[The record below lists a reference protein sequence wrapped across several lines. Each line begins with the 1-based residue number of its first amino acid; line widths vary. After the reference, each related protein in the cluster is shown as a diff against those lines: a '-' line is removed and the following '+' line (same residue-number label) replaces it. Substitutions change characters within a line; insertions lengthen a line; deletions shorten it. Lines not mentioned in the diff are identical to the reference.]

1 MNASVGLAAP
11 AVRVDFAN
19 VSRGHLLVYGWIW
32 GLVRRVARAEIQY
45 GEVLIDVLALA
56 KSVPRPDVTRHFT
69 PGARDPAAEDDHH
82 GFYFCVALPDGGV
95 RPSYLRLAVLL
106 HSGEKTE
113 RVWPVGFGEA
123 PVTAFFQEDR
133 ATLNWLLQNLSAP
146 EAERLRTLALPPV
159 AAASPERGAA
169 PLQLQFAVEL
179 CCLLEERI
187 VVVTAALN
195 ERDPHLSSAR
205 LTAGKSSIDLLKSL
219 AASVPRAPD
228 PKALPSLRGQAIAPT
243 GLTFVAA
250 LAGAAAG
257 AEVLIDVAAG
267 PKVMRVRRTFAA
279 PAKARQELIDTL
291 NALEP
296 DAAIGLLERIAAL
309 LEESPGGRVE
319 WLAAEHRR
327 AVERLP
333 TSLQSVN
340 PPYYLHVDSAVPM
353 GDDGVFLNGWFNA
366 EEGTIRCVAVH
377 SGLALKFIDET
388 WVRQARPDVST
399 HLTNLGLLVADND
412 HGYVAYVPL
421 KKAQAPYVLSVTAAD
436 GTVRRMRLPTQAAAG
451 TLPTVRSLLT
461 AFNSTHRS
469 LKSLLDQHVGPAVQA
484 VWQHRRV
491 AKRSTTVEQF
501 GPPPIN
507 PAVSVIVPLYGRH
520 DLADTQLA
528 LFADDADFQKLEL
541 IYFVDDPAIYDAF
554 RVACHDLYGLYRVP
568 FTLAFAGSNLGFAGA
583 NNAAAALARGQHLLL
598 LNSDV
603 MPKTTGWVGEMLSLY
618 ASLQEPGV
626 LGVKLLYEDGSV
638 QHAGMT
644 FRRHAPWGD
653 LWINEHLH
661 KGQSAQGL
669 TGVRKVEAATAACA
683 LVDTALYRE
692 LGGLSEDFIIGDFED
707 SDFCLRAVAAGRRN
721 WVALDIELYHLERQS
736 QDRIGE
742 ALWRATLTLYNCW
755 QHHQRWAAQLARGER
770 LRR

>member
-1 MNASVGLAAP
+1 M
-11 AVRVDFAN
+11 
-19 VSRGHLLVYGWIW
+19 
-32 GLVRRVARAEIQY
+32 
-45 GEVLIDVLALA
+45 
-56 KSVPRPDVTRHFT
+56 
-69 PGARDPAAEDDHH
+69 
-82 GFYFCVALPDGGV
+82 
-95 RPSYLRLAVLL
+95 
-106 HSGEKTE
+106 
-113 RVWPVGFGEA
+113 
-123 PVTAFFQEDR
+123 
-133 ATLNWLLQNLSAP
+133 
-146 EAERLRTLALPPV
+146 
-159 AAASPERGAA
+159 
-169 PLQLQFAVEL
+169 
-179 CCLLEERI
+179 
-187 VVVTAALN
+187 
-195 ERDPHLSSAR
+195 
-205 LTAGKSSIDLLKSL
+205 
-219 AASVPRAPD
+219 
-228 PKALPSLRGQAIAPT
+228 
-243 GLTFVAA
+243 
-250 LAGAAAG
+250 
-257 AEVLIDVAAG
+257 LIDVAAG

-669 TGVRKVEAATAACA
+669 TGVRKVEAATAACVA
-683 LVDTALYRE
+683 
-692 LGGLSEDFIIGDFED
+692 GGH
-707 SDFCLRAVAAGRRN
+707 RAVPRARRPVRGLTSSAISRTRISVCARWPPAGATG
-721 WVALDIELYHLERQS
+721 WPLDIELYHLERQS

-742 ALWRATLTLYNCW
+742 ALWRANLTLYNCW
-755 QHHQRWAAQLARGER
+755 QHHQRWARSTPRAGTR
-770 LRR
+770 LRRRTRACSSSPTATRIFPSAAARSRPMRSLRN